1 MTTWKLL
8 FNITQKMKKSLLLY
22 LFILVLLFNV
32 FTYMYYSKEL
42 AFQQNQYVKI
52 EKKWKNSQNSN
63 ANKLAEANYFSLEKN
78 ENAQNYFNPE
88 NAAKTIQIEKLI
100 PFVTEKLMDLNAN
113 PKGNPYIG
121 QDQIGANK
129 FIINKV
135 KILNHRWI
143 IADFS
148 DGDYWGEALI
158 KYFINE
164 DETVSFETFQ
174 SLIYQK

>member
-1 MTTWKLL
+1 
-8 FNITQKMKKSLLLY
+8 MKKSLLLY
-22 LFILVLLFNV
+22 LFILAVLFNV

-42 AFQQNQYVKI
+42 AFQQNRYVKI
-52 EKKWKNSQNSN
+52 EKKLKDSLNSN
-63 ANKLAEANYFSLEKN
+63 TNKLAEANYFSLAKN
-78 ENAQNYFNPE
+78 EKAQDYFNPD
-88 NAAKTIQIEKLI
+88 NATKTIQVEKLI

-113 PKGNPYIG
+113 PKGNPYVG

-135 KILNHRWI
+135 RILNHRWI

-148 DGDYWGEALI
+148 DGEYWGEVLI
-158 KYFINE
+158 KYFIND

-174 SLIYQK
+174 SLLYQK